1 MMNKSNA
8 FKLYI
13 AILLLQCYIVVKA
26 QDATIISG
34 KIYDIETNQPLEGVN
49 VMVQNST
56 KKNIYGYALT
66 NINGYYSIKYQNKAD
81 SILVLISGFNI
92 KPQNRLI
99 KSKTQTINFL
109 AKGEAIKIKE
119 ITIKAQPIKR
129 QGDTLVYNVSSYLSG
144 ADNNIGDILRKM
156 PGITI
161 TQSGEIRYNG
171 LAINKFYIEDVDMLG
186 GRYGIAT
193 NNIKAND
200 ISRVEVLENHQPIRA
215 LKNLKISDHAAINLR
230 LKESAKGTWGNTLK
244 LGVGYKPALWN
255 TEANAMYFGRKKQS
269 INIYKSNNIGDD
281 VTNDVFSHDNI
292 ESTQT
297 ILEIQNPTAPNL
309 EKQRYLNNN
318 IHLLSTNA
326 AILVGKDIELTAN
339 ADYVHDLQDTHS
351 KATTTYYKV
360 SDNPLIISE
369 KTDATQRTDYSNL
382 NLKIKSNTEK
392 AYFYNKTSFSGMWK
406 RQHGAVHND
415 TSTINQQLKSPN
427 IRLKN
432 DFNGIYKLGDF
443 SFEITSSTNYR
454 SQPISLQISPMIYPE
469 IFYQSGKGS
478 GIRQNVNIT
487 QFNTDNSIRT
497 SFSMKRW
504 SIDLKAG
511 LSINMENMKSKLF
524 PIATTTE
531 PNSDMLNN
539 IYWKNIKFNISSGI
553 SYTGKKTSVYFNFPV
568 DFANQQIENKIYQ
581 ETNKRNNIYTQP
593 NLFIQSSLTNNFKL
607 SAHALY
613 NESHG
618 NLYDFYSGFIMTNY
632 RNIQKKKTDIS
643 PKRTQNYSISLSYG
657 NAIRALFSS
666 LNIIYQI
673 SKQKIMYSTTYDG
686 SLTYI
691 EAIRRPNKFKKY
703 NINYTVGKN
712 ISNIST
718 TFNSLI
724 GYSHSNSSILRENKL
739 MNISSNQFIAELK
752 SNTRFTKAIHFNYE
766 ISYIRNR
773 TFSESSTTLNPIHML
788 QQSAT
793 FNFIFAKKIIW
804 NIKGEYYYDKIENT
818 HNTVF
823 LDTRLT
829 YKKKSTEYSFYIYNL
844 LAKKGFHSASYSN
857 MTTYVYDYDLRP
869 ITIMF
874 NVKFTF

>member
-1 MMNKSNA
+1 MNKSNA

-13 AILLLQCYIVVKA
+13 VILLLQCYIVAKA

-66 NINGYYSIKYQNKAD
+66 NINGYYSIQYQNKAD
-81 SILVLISGFNI
+81 SILILISGFNI

-109 AKGEAIKIKE
+109 TKGEAIKIKE

-129 QGDTLVYNVSSYLSG
+129 RGDTLVYNVSSYLSDV
-144 ADNNIGDILRKM
+144 DNSIGDILRKM

-186 GRYGIAT
+186 SRYGIAA

-215 LKNLKISDHAAINLR
+215 LKNLTISDHAAINLR
-230 LKESAKGTWGNTLK
+230 LKESAKGIWGNTLK
-244 LGVGYKPALWN
+244 LGMGYKPALWN
-255 TEANAMYFGRKKQS
+255 VEANAMYFGRKKQS

-281 VTNDVFSHDNI
+281 VANDVFSHDDI
-292 ESTQT
+292 ESAQT
-297 ILEIQNPTAPNL
+297 MLEIQNPTTPNI

-326 AILVGKDIELTAN
+326 AILIGKDIELTAN

-382 NLKIKSNTEK
+382 NLKVKSNTEK
-392 AYFYNKTSFSGMWK
+392 AYFYNKASFSGMWK
-406 RQHGAVHND
+406 REHGAVYND
-415 TSTINQQLKSPN
+415 TNTISQQLKSPN

-478 GIRQNVNIT
+478 GTRQNVNIT
-487 QFNTDNSIRT
+487 QFSTDNSIRT

-511 LSINMENMKSKLF
+511 LSINMENMKSDLS
-524 PIATTTE
+524 PIGTTTE
-531 PNSDMLNN
+531 PNSDMFNN

-553 SYTGKKTSVYFNFPV
+553 SYTGKKTSVYLNFPV

-581 ETNKRNNIYTQP
+581 ETNKYNNIYTQP
-593 NLFIQSSLTNNFKL
+593 NLFIQSSLTNNLKL

-632 RNIQKKKTDIS
+632 RNIQKKKTDIN

-666 LNIIYQI
+666 LNIVYQI
-673 SKQKIMYSTTYDG
+673 SKQKIMYSTIYDG

-691 EAIRRPNKFKKY
+691 EAIRRPNKLKKY

-739 MNISSNQFIAELK
+739 MNISSNQFVAELK

-793 FNFIFAKKIIW
+793 LNFIFAEKIIW

-829 YKKKSTEYSFYIYNL
+829 YKKKSTEYSFHIYNL
-844 LAKKGFHSASYSN
+844 LAKKRFHSASYSN

-874 NVKFTF
+874 NVKFNF